1 MVAGADDLKGLTF
14 LGLVRTGV
22 RQTVFL
28 SKDQEILAVR
38 KGDLLLDKYRVEK
51 VTEESVV
58 LISPKKDEIT
68 ITFVEGEPLKVTTK
82 RQS

>member
-1 MVAGADDLKGLTF
+1 MVAGADDLKGLAF